1 MLVQADPV
9 AVEAACGSD
18 PSFICREVLART
30 DSRRAAEVVDI
41 LFAKPLSILVVVV
54 AAGVLLWLIRRAIDR
69 FVASLSGEHPPTRR
83 LRRRL
88 GRTGLG
94 QRLPAGLLAT
104 GSSSLR
110 TAARAA
116 TLGAILRS
124 LAGFVVW
131 ALAAITILG
140 EIGINLGPLVASA
153 GIAGVAI
160 GFGAQSLVKDFLA
173 GLFILIEDQ
182 YGVGDVVDLGEA
194 TGTVEAVSLRSTQLR
209 AVNGTVWHVP
219 NGQIVRVGN
228 LSHVRR
234 DPADRGEVVA
244 DEGPAPDDGAEAQP

>member
-1 MLVQADPV
+1 MLLQVIPDDIAD
-9 AVEAACGSD
+9 ACGAD
-18 PSFICREVLART
+18 PSFICREVFDRT
-30 DSRRAAEVVDI
+30 ESRRAAELADVI
-41 LFAKPLSILVVVV
+41 FAKPLSILVIVVT
-54 AAGVLLWLIRRAIDR
+54 AAVVLWLIRRAIER

-94 QRLPAGLLAT
+94 QRLPAGILAT
-104 GSSSLR
+104 GSHSLR

-124 LAGFVVW
+124 LSGFVVW
-131 ALAAITILG
+131 TLAAITILG

-153 GIAGVAI
+153 GIAGVAV

-182 YGVGDVVDLGEA
+182 YGVGDIVDLGDA

-228 LSHVRR
+228 LSHVTR
-234 DPADRGEVVA
+234 DPADRGEVVG
-244 DEGPAPDDGAEAQP
+244 DEGLAPDDGTAERP